1 MPGKWISLCK
11 THIIWLGMLGCTDL
25 MFGIFLWLLNP
36 EAFWVLF
43 GVMVFVSLGIFGLS
57 MCITYNRERKKEEA
71 FWEILEYPELFEEEK
86 LPHVFQGADRGMVL
100 AAVQKL
106 QTEAA
111 RIRDQDSHIREYE
124 DYMEAW
130 AHEVKTPLAL
140 MTFVLDNRKDEM
152 SLKAYQKLEYAR
164 NQLQEDISQ
173 VLYYAGLF
181 APHSDS
187 ILERLSLRECC
198 EEGMREYAVLLEEH
212 RYIVKNEVEEL
223 FVVSD
228 RKGLTFMISQ
238 VVSNSI
244 KYADQTKEKNEL
256 HFYTKRSESGKDISL
271 HLRDNGIGVPAYD
284 LPFLFDKGFTGQN
297 RGEQKKATGMGLYL
311 VKEIARKLKIEVDV
325 RSKDGKGFEIIFQ
338 FPCVDSIK

>member
-1 MPGKWISLCK
+1 MLRKWIGLCK
-11 THIIWLGMLGCTDL
+11 DHIIWVGMLGCTDFL
-25 MFGIFLWLLNP
+25 FGIFLWLQNP
-36 EAFWVLF
+36 DAFWVLF
-43 GVMVFVSLGIFGLS
+43 GAMVFVSLCVFWISLW
-57 MCITYNRERKKEEA
+57 ITYIRERKKETA
-71 FWEILEYPELFEEEK
+71 FLEILEFPELFEEEK
-86 LPHVFQGADRGMVL
+86 LPQVFQGTDRDLVL

-106 QTEAA
+106 QLEYA
-111 RIRDQDSHIREYE
+111 RNKEQDAYIREYE

-173 VLYYAGLF
+173 VLYYAGLRS
-181 APHSDS
+181 PHSDS
-187 ILERLSLRECC
+187 IMERLSLRECC

-212 RYIVKNEVEEL
+212 GYIVKNEIEDL

-228 RKGLTFMISQ
+228 RKGLTFIISQ
-238 VVSNSI
+238 AVSNSI
-244 KYADQTKEKNEL
+244 KYADQTKGRNEL
-256 HFYTKRSESGKDISL
+256 YVYTKCSKSGEDISL
-271 HLRDNGIGVPAYD
+271 HIHDNGIGVPAYN

-297 RGEQKKATGMGLYL
+297 PGSQKKATGMGLYL

-325 RSKDGKGFEIIFQ
+325 RSEYGEGFEIIFR
-338 FPCVDSIK
+338 FPCVDAAK